1 MCFSQKQ
8 FLARI
13 QACFQAP
20 ITAYTLCQL
29 YTFHP
34 TLTAVLRGCIMY
46 KGQTLLCPSTM
57 NTFAYAFTHIRTTEY
72 RWCWCDLEGLGV
84 SDDPECRK
92 KWISTEFEIMHRPET
107 VNDWGTQASIL
118 YLVPRHK
125 KCNFK
130 CTLQN
135 WLKRFCIAYQGSL
148 KVSISYRDQ
157 GTAKISLSSH

>member
-46 KGQTLLCPSTM
+46 KGQTLRKDDCCDAVTVFCPST
-57 NTFAYAFTHIRTTEY
+57 
-72 RWCWCDLEGLGV
+72 
-84 SDDPECRK
+84 
-92 KWISTEFEIMHRPET
+92 
-107 VNDWGTQASIL
+107 
-118 YLVPRHK
+118 
-125 KCNFK
+125 
-130 CTLQN
+130 
-135 WLKRFCIAYQGSL
+135 
-148 KVSISYRDQ
+148 
-157 GTAKISLSSH
+157 